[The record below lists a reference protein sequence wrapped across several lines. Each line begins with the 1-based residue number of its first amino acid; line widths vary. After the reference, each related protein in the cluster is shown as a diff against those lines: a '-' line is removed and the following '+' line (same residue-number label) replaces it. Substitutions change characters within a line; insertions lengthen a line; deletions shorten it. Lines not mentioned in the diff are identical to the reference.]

1 MLSGGR
7 RHLKLLLE
15 VSNLTVCYEKAMI
28 INDLSLHINDGE
40 LVSLVGPN
48 GAGKSTLLRAI
59 TGLVIWEKG
68 IKRGTAGGDISLG
81 GRVVFEGEKIE
92 RVPAH
97 EIARKGLIH
106 CPERR
111 RPFREMTVIDN
122 LYAGGYLVK
131 DKNQLQ
137 KNLENVYLLFPRLQE
152 RIKQISGTLSGG
164 EQQMLAL
171 GRALMSNP
179 KLLCIDEPSTGLA
192 PIMKEEVFNRINEIR
207 SMGITVLLVEQE
219 VSAVFAMAD
228 RNYVLS
234 SGKIIAEGTGDE
246 LMQNEVLRKTYLG
259 L

>member
-1 MLSGGR
+1 M
-7 RHLKLLLE
+7 LLE

-68 IKRGTAGGDISLG
+68 IKRGTAGGDITLG
-81 GRVVFEGEKIE
+81 GGVVFEGEKIE

-192 PIMKEEVFNRINEIR
+192 PIMKEEVFKKIGAIR
-207 SMGITVLLVEQE
+207 KMGITVLLVEQE